1 MNGKTV
7 SLVATVVLIGALVA
21 LYYRGELL
29 GVGPISIALQIVA
42 ILFMVW
48 ARFTFGMRSFHAT
61 ANTTEGAL
69 ITHGPYAIVRNPI
82 YAAAIAFTWVGVAV
96 HFEPVSALLGLVVAA
111 GMLVRIFSEEKFLRP
126 HYPDYASYERRV
138 KRLVPFVF

>member
-1 MNGKTV
+1 VNGKTL
-7 SLVATVVLIGALVA
+7 SLLATAVLIGALVT
-21 LYYRGELL
+21 LIYRNELF
-29 GVGPISIALQIVA
+29 GVGPVSIALQIVA

-48 ARFTFGMRSFHAT
+48 ARLTFGMRSFHAG

-96 HFEPVSALLGLVVAA
+96 HFEPISALLGLVVAA

-126 HYPDYASYERRV
+126 RYPDYASYEHRV